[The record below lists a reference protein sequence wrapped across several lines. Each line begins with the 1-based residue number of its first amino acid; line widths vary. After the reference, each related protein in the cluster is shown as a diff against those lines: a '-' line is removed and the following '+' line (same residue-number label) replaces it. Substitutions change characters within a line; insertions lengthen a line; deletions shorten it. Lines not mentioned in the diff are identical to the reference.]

1 MTKSYKRVFLSWQSD
16 LNQPTTT
23 GALRKAL
30 KIALKDR
37 KDWKSDEAAR
47 TSSGAPNIASTLEVQ
62 IENAEIFIADVST
75 VKKKLWG
82 RRAFQ
87 NPNVLYELGFAVA
100 HLGWERIILVSSSR
114 KGDSHEELP
123 FDLQKHRTTHF
134 YLKSDGDKKGQESLN
149 QVIKLAIA
157 KIINKN
163 PPKPSDKVK
172 FKTIEARRLKDLQRL
187 IELLELI
194 DFHSVDKYIADSP
207 TFIFFDYLDGGES
220 AAFKI
225 GSTVWTLH
233 DKDILKD
240 VERFIDQWG
249 KTLSFGRRYES
260 SINGPYH
267 LFKNNYAYESP
278 KEVKADSE
286 AISEAVQ
293 GLFEAKEKLIQKLEI
308 RYPEI
313 DIEETSTT
321 ARRNW
326 RAEHADILKSF
337 NP

>member
-1 MTKSYKRVFLSWQSD
+1 MFFLSWQSD
-16 LNQPTTT
+16 LDQATTT

-30 KIALKDR
+30 SRALKNH
-37 KDWKSDEAAR
+37 KGWKSDEAAR

-62 IENAEIFIADVST
+62 IENAKIFIADVST

-100 HLGWERIILVSSSR
+100 HLGWERIVLVSSSR

-134 YLKSDGDKKGQESLN
+134 YLNSAGDKKGQNNLDY
-149 QVIKLAIA
+149 VINLAIS

-163 PPKPSDKVK
+163 PPKPSEKAK
-172 FKTIEARRLKDLQRL
+172 FKTKEVRRLKDLTRL
-187 IELLELI
+187 RELLVLM
-194 DFHSVDKYIADSP
+194 DFHSVDRYIGDSP

-225 GSTVWTLH
+225 GSTIWTLH

-240 VERFIDQWG
+240 VENFVGQWN

-260 SINGPYH
+260 SVNGPYY
-267 LFKNNYAYESP
+267 LFKNNYSYESP
-278 KEVKADSE
+278 KEVKEDSE
-286 AISEAVQ
+286 AIAQAVQ
-293 GLFEAKEKLIQKLEI
+293 GLFKAKEKLIKKLES

-313 DIEETSTT
+313 DIEETSRI
-321 ARRNW
+321 AHKNW
-326 RAEHADILKSF
+326 RDKHADILS
-337 NP
+337 NYNSLT